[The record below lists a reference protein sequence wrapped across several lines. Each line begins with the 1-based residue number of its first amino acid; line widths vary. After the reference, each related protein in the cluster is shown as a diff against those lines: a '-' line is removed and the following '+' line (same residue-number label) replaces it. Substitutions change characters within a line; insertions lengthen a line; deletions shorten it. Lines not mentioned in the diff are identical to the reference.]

1 MINLEQVGK
10 SQTQLYEMHN
20 MTDMHIQ
27 GMYNQPHKSLRD
39 RNVTVAARQIFGE
52 ANSVTHLKTFL
63 ILTNN

>member
-20 MTDMHIQ
+20 MIDTHIL
-27 GMYNQPHKSLRD
+27 GMYDQPHKSLRD

-52 ANSVTHLKTFL
+52 ANSVTYLKTFL
-63 ILTNN
+63 ISIKN